1 MRDFFHIG
9 RVNGTIEE
17 ERILW
22 REGQLHE
29 ERKKIFLH
37 SRREEKDQRE
47 KELSYSVFHDCGW
60 RIEGSSP
67 CFER

>member
-22 REGQLHE
+22 REGQLHQKRRKIFLHRR
-29 ERKKIFLH
+29 ERKKIREERRNFAEGVFHQWWLER
-37 SRREEKDQRE
+37 SRRD
-47 KELSYSVFHDCGW
+47 
-60 RIEGSSP
+60 
-67 CFER
+67 